1 MNYQESIKR
10 IEQNER
16 KDRIADA
23 IISIIAFLLSIAFM
37 YFY

>member
-1 MNYQESIKR
+1 MNYQESIQR

-23 IISIIAFLLSIAFM
+23 IVSIVAFLLAIAFM

>member
-23 IISIIAFLLSIAFM
+23 IVSIIAFLLAITFM

>member
-23 IISIIAFLLSIAFM
+23 IVSIVAFLLATAFM